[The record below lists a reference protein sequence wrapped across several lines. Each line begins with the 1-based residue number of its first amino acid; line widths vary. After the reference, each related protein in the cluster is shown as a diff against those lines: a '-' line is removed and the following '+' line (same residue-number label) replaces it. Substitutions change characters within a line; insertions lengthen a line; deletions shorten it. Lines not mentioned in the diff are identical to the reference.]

1 MIVSSGTGRPEY
13 VYGKRSKDSDLEHEV
28 LITEAELLLGGRF
41 ERSVPNGKAIADGLL
56 IRKGAKLFIEVDNE
70 TMPIPQ
76 MREKWLK
83 YGDIDGFILLIC
95 RTTGRLRRLMKS
107 ASRVKHLI
115 FFSRFDWLHMENVK
129 AKWIDS
135 SFHRAEI

>member
-1 MIVSSGTGRPEY
+1 M
-13 VYGKRSKDSDLEHEV
+13 VYGKPSKGSDLKHEV
-28 LITEAELLLGGRF
+28 LITEAELLLGELF
-41 ERSVPNGKAIADGLL
+41 ERDVPVGKTIADGLL

-107 ASRVKHLI
+107 SDRVKHLI
-115 FFSRFDWLHMENVK
+115 FFSRFDWLRMANVRE
-129 AKWIDS
+129 KWIDS
-135 SFHRAEI
+135 YGKRAEI